1 MSHLNDIEKIINK
14 ITLKELNGLDTTE
27 DFCKLNEMYFDEL
40 ERHGIILPT
49 EEEIN
54 AQEQAL
60 AESLIGG
67 PLSPFYIEFC
77 NQMIFALKTVNE
89 KIQELWSLVKKNPNE
104 IETVLAF
111 QTQIENYGLLAD
123 LLCDK
128 LVEVHG
134 TEEYVDYGE
143 EIDNF
148 INNIDLSYVVYTASK
163 DYISLLD
170 DNVAFCGLLVRDLE
184 KVLSKP
190 GHEKTINMWNY
201 CFYVYHIVELTNSFV
216 ELLKKE
222 LA

>member
-1 MSHLNDIEKIINK
+1 MNHLNDIEKIINK

-60 AESLIGG
+60 AESLIDG

-89 KIQELWSLVKKNPNE
+89 KIQELWSLVKKNPDE
-104 IETVLAF
+104 IETALAF

-128 LVEVHG
+128 LIEVHG
-134 TEEYVDYGE
+134 TEEYVDYGD

-170 DNVAFCGLLVRDLE
+170 DNVAFCRLLVSDLE

-190 GHEKTINMWNY
+190 GHKKTINMWNY